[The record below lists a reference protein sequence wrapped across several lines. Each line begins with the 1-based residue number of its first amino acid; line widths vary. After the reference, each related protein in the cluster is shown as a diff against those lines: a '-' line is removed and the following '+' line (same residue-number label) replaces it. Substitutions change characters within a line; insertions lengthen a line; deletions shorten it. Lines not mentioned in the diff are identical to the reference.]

1 MPRKPLDGVTRKTL
15 ETGGQASFLPGL
27 LAPAEGGGC
36 GGLAPCKS
44 PPETDEKKAQ
54 KWPSE
59 NVFFLILIIP
69 KHLSCLKMP
78 SNP

>member
-44 PPETDEKKAQ
+44 PSGNGRKKGQKMAFRKRVFSYLDNTET
-54 KWPSE
+54 PS
-59 NVFFLILIIP
+59 
-69 KHLSCLKMP
+69 M
-78 SNP
+78 

>member
-36 GGLAPCKS
+36 GGLAPCKALS
-44 PPETDEKKAQ
+44 KTARKKGQ
-54 KWPSE
+54 KRPFQ
-59 NVFFLILIIP
+59 NVFLLNLIL
-69 KHLSCLKMP
+69 
-78 SNP
+78 